1 MFKKV
6 VPNWLVNRFRK
17 IIKKIVIYLFRFGSR
32 RLNFSFLTFETRIK
46 RNEDMVFET
55 YKTSQRNIFNQ

>member
-6 VPNWLVNRFRK
+6 APNRLVNRFRK
-17 IIKKIVIYLFRFGSR
+17 IIKKTVIYLFRFGSR
-32 RLNFSFLTFETRIK
+32 RWNFSFLTFETRIE